1 MALPNF
7 FNSYFYGRSGKKDF
21 TEDDLPENRFQ
32 LFRDVLLVRRGSMV
46 GVNLLY
52 LLIWLPAIAWTI
64 LNLLML
70 FSPPGGSDDI
80 YPLRLAFSYLT
91 ILCPLIAIT
100 GPFNVGISYV
110 LRNWARDEHSFV
122 LSDFAAALKANW
134 KQGLLLGLGN
144 GLLPLLTFVCVWFYS
159 QMTGSALF
167 YALPLAVSVIAALL
181 WSLISMILPMMIVT
195 YRQSFFCHVRNALL
209 MTIAALPRAL
219 LIRLA
224 TWALPGLIALVVV
237 LNLPVFSIVAALT
250 VLLYLVFMLAFNKLI
265 HVSFANALCEKYLNP
280 KIHGAATGIGLHP
293 RKEAKNNESEQ
304 V

>member
-7 FNSYFYGRSGKKDF
+7 FNSYFYGHSGKKDF
-21 TEDDLPENRFQ
+21 TEADLPENRFQ
-32 LFRDVLLVRRGSMV
+32 LFRDVLSVRRGSMV

-70 FSPPGGSDDI
+70 FSPPGGSDDF
-80 YPLRLAFSYLT
+80 YPLRLIFSYLT
-91 ILCPLIAIT
+91 MLCPLIAIT
-100 GPFNVGISYV
+100 GPFNVGVSYV

-144 GLLPLLTFVCVWFYS
+144 GLFPLLTFGCVWFYS
-159 QMTGSALF
+159 QMMGSALYF
-167 YALPLAVSVIAALL
+167 ALPLAVAVIAALL
-181 WSLISMILPMMIVT
+181 WSLSSMILPMMIVT
-195 YRQSFFCHVRNALL
+195 YSQSFFRHVRNALL

-250 VLLYLVFMLAFNKLI
+250 VLLYLIFMLAFNKLI

-280 KIHGAATGIGLHP
+280 KIHDAATGIGLHP

>member
-1 MALPNF
+1 
-7 FNSYFYGRSGKKDF
+7 
-21 TEDDLPENRFQ
+21 
-32 LFRDVLLVRRGSMV
+32 
-46 GVNLLY
+46 
-52 LLIWLPAIAWTI
+52 
-64 LNLLML
+64 ML
-70 FSPPGGSDDI
+70 
-80 YPLRLAFSYLT
+80 
-91 ILCPLIAIT
+91 
-100 GPFNVGISYV
+100 
-110 LRNWARDEHSFV
+110 
-122 LSDFAAALKANW
+122 
-134 KQGLLLGLGN
+134 
-144 GLLPLLTFVCVWFYS
+144 
-159 QMTGSALF
+159 
-167 YALPLAVSVIAALL
+167 
-181 WSLISMILPMMIVT
+181 LPMMIVT